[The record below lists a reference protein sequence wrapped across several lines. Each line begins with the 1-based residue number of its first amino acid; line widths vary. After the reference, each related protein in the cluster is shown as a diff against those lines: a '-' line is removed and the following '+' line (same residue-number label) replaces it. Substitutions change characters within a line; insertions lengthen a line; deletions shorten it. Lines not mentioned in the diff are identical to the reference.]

1 MLSPCVFTLVQN
13 QKSKNQILNTMTPAN
28 ALTQSNLNT
37 PNLFVA
43 PLLKRIK
50 KESADEYNE
59 MQQAFDLMGW
69 GELPDE
75 LKIEIYNDV
84 RFMVEEL
91 KGRFSSCD
99 AYVQRRRDTVHF
111 WVSSFQDDICTL
123 DAAVNAL
130 KIKTL

>member
-1 MLSPCVFTLVQN
+1 MLSLCVITLIRINNQN
-13 QKSKNQILNTMTPAN
+13 EIHITMTPAN
-28 ALTQSNLNT
+28 ALTHSNLTT

-99 AYVQRRRDTVHF
+99 AYVQLRRDTVHF

-123 DAAVNAL
+123 EAAVNAL
-130 KIKTL
+130 KIKSL

>member
-1 MLSPCVFTLVQN
+1 
-13 QKSKNQILNTMTPAN
+13 MTPAN
-28 ALTQSNLNT
+28 ALTQTNLST

-43 PLLKRIK
+43 PLLKRIR

-99 AYVQRRRDTVHF
+99 EYVQRRRDTVHF
-111 WVSSFQDDICTL
+111 WVSSFQDKICTL
-123 DAAVNAL
+123 GAAINAL
-130 KIKTL
+130 KVKTL